1 MAILIHCSECKRY
14 LSRKKVKANDSNCFK
29 CGLSLARS
37 RKFWVN
43 VKLPDGDRVTEVV
56 EGTLTFAKSIEAKI
70 KTDISKRK
78 HFKVGP
84 APLIDE
90 IWKKYLKWAKKN
102 KKSWYDDR
110 NRWELHVEPVVKA
123 KKMDAI
129 TRGHIRRIL
138 EKMEDKG
145 RADATRKHVYALIR
159 RVYNWAIEHDFY
171 YGTVPTEK
179 IKPPKVQNE
188 VTECL
193 STPELD
199 KLTVALDNW
208 PNQLAALLVKFAL
221 YTGLRQDE
229 CMGLEWKDVDTERG
243 FFRLL
248 DPKGRPTSLP
258 LSKIS
263 LDVVRQA
270 EGIKPHP
277 DCLWVFPN
285 KKGGRRVSFFHIWSR
300 IRKTAKIR
308 KVFRFH
314 DLRHTF
320 ATYLA
325 SSGEVDLYTLQK
337 LLNHQTPAMTQRYA
351 HLLDE
356 ALRRGA
362 NVADKVFNGNSKD
375 HGEEQSS

>member
-1 MAILIHCSECKRY
+1 
-14 LSRKKVKANDSNCFK
+14 
-29 CGLSLARS
+29 
-37 RKFWVN
+37 
-43 VKLPDGDRVTEVV
+43 
-56 EGTLTFAKSIEAKI
+56 
-70 KTDISKRK
+70 
-78 HFKVGP
+78 
-84 APLIDE
+84 
-90 IWKKYLKWAKKN
+90 
-102 KKSWYDDR
+102 
-110 NRWELHVEPVVKA
+110 
-123 KKMDAI
+123 
-129 TRGHIRRIL
+129 
-138 EKMEDKG
+138 MEDKG

-263 LDVVRQA
+263 LDVVRQV

-375 HGEEQSS
+375 HDEEQSS